1 VNRHRWWLQ
10 PTTLG
15 AISGGGAIL
24 FSALLARHTDASG
37 DVTQLVVWGGLEE
50 SFGADWLVGGV
61 TS

>member
-1 VNRHRWWLQ
+1 MVDF
-10 PTTLG
+10 G
-15 AISGGGAIL
+15 
-24 FSALLARHTDASG
+24 ALLARHTDASG